1 MSINRFMDEVI
12 SRGAEAV
19 LPQNLDQE
27 WLERLFI
34 AAKDFLAMAVRE
46 EESDDEPFGDEN
58 SMMLLSAVTELT
70 QAQKNYAP
78 EEEDEQVDEGLF
90 FENLSCYSLSILF
103 EAIRQQSE
111 FTFELPNTETI
122 LDRDR
127 LYAIEQETP
136 VITEILNELV
146 LGVKPDEPASDEDA

>member
-19 LPQNLDQE
+19 LPHNLEEE

-34 AAKDFLAMAVRE
+34 AAKNFLAMAVLE
-46 EESDDEPFGDEN
+46 EDSDEEPFGDEN

-70 QAQKNYAP
+70 QAQKDYTP
-78 EEEDEQVDEGLF
+78 DEEEDQVDEGLF

-111 FTFELPNTETI
+111 FTFELPDTGTI
-122 LDRDR
+122 FDRDR

-146 LGVKPDEPASDEDA
+146 LGVKPDEASDEDA

>member
-1 MSINRFMDEVI
+1 MSINRFMDEII

-19 LPQNLDQE
+19 LPHNLDEE

-34 AAKDFLAMAVRE
+34 AAKNFLAIAVRE
-46 EESDDEPFGDEN
+46 EEFEEEPFGDEN

-70 QAQKNYAP
+70 QAQKSYVP
-78 EEEDEQVDEGLF
+78 GETEEQVDEGLF
-90 FENLSCYSLSILF
+90 FEHLSCYSLSILF

-111 FTFELPNTETI
+111 FTFEPPDTGSI
-122 LDRDR
+122 FDRDR

-146 LGVKPDEPASDEDA
+146 LGEKSEEPTPPEDA

>member
-19 LPQNLDQE
+19 LPHNLEEE

-34 AAKDFLAMAVRE
+34 AAKNFLAMAVLE
-46 EESDDEPFGDEN
+46 EDSDEEPFGDEN

-70 QAQKNYAP
+70 QAQKDYTP
-78 EEEDEQVDEGLF
+78 DEEDDQVDEGLF

-111 FTFELPNTETI
+111 FTFDLPDTETI
-122 LDRDR
+122 FDRDR

-146 LGVKPDEPASDEDA
+146 LGVKPDEASDEDA

>member
-1 MSINRFMDEVI
+1 MDEVI

-19 LPQNLDQE
+19 LPHNLEEE

-34 AAKDFLAMAVRE
+34 AAKNFLAMAVLE
-46 EESDDEPFGDEN
+46 EDSDEEPFGDEN

-70 QAQKNYAP
+70 QAQKDYTP
-78 EEEDEQVDEGLF
+78 DEEDDQVDEGLF

-111 FTFELPNTETI
+111 FTFDLPDTETI
-122 LDRDR
+122 FDRDR

-146 LGVKPDEPASDEDA
+146 LGVKPDEASDEDA